1 MTNKGKFRLSAWVD
15 RETFEKLLD
24 MQMNERV
31 KQGRKV
37 SQGEII
43 EQLIKGGKSFE

>member
-1 MTNKGKFRLSAWVD
+1 MAEQEKFRLSAWVD
-15 RETFEKLLD
+15 REAYEKLLD

-37 SQGEII
+37 SQGEVI
-43 EQLIKGGKSFE
+43 ERLIKANK